1 MWRDD
6 TFAFRLIQ
14 DEQAATEL
22 ALIAGQFAEGEKQE
36 NQESN
41 KGDDLL
47 AMMDDLWSC
56 WTSFNE
62 LLRHVYCCQLNYL
75 ILVDARLFISGIIT
89 DKTVTVS

>member
-1 MWRDD
+1 M
-6 TFAFRLIQ
+6 FVFYLIQ

-22 ALIAGQFAEGEKQE
+22 ALIAGQFAKGEEKPE
-36 NQESN
+36 NSESN

-75 ILVDARLFISGIIT
+75 TLVDARLFISGIIA